1 VVVSCLASSLFNL
14 WTQGARS
21 LGATAQSVEY
31 NDHRKETIPKGGV
44 GVMACGL
51 APANREEGKVGDA
64 LIASDGHD
72 AYLVDKVFS

>member
-1 VVVSCLASSLFNL
+1 
-14 WTQGARS
+14 
-21 LGATAQSVEY
+21 
-31 NDHRKETIPKGGV
+31 
-44 GVMACGL
+44 MACGL